1 MDKDTKVK
9 VISTVLGGITVSLP
23 NLSWIREWPRKGA
36 AVMVPFGILEEG
48 MYDTGFGNM
57 LRDGD
62 LYIEDMAVKRE
73 LGLEPDEAKEPEN
86 IIILTDNKM
95 LYLMKTAS
103 LKELRSTLSKVS
115 IEQANNLAQ
124 YAIENEYNNL
134 DKAEII
140 KERTGID
147 IIKSI
152 LLERANKEK

>member
-62 LYIEDMAVKRE
+62 LYIEEIGRASCRE
-73 LGLEPDEAKEPEN
+73 
-86 IIILTDNKM
+86 
-95 LYLMKTAS
+95 
-103 LKELRSTLSKVS
+103 RV
-115 IEQANNLAQ
+115 
-124 YAIENEYNNL
+124 
-134 DKAEII
+134 
-140 KERTGID
+140 
-147 IIKSI
+147 
-152 LLERANKEK
+152 

>member
-1 MDKDTKVK
+1 
-9 VISTVLGGITVSLP
+9 
-23 NLSWIREWPRKGA
+23 
-36 AVMVPFGILEEG
+36 
-48 MYDTGFGNM
+48 
-57 LRDGD
+57 
-62 LYIEDMAVKRE
+62 MAVKRE

-103 LKELRSTLSKVS
+103 LEDLRSTLSKVS

>member
-1 MDKDTKVK
+1 MLFR
-9 VISTVLGGITVSLP
+9 SVSLP

-103 LKELRSTLSKVS
+103 LEELRSTLSKVS

>member
-86 IIILTDNKM
+86 IIILTDNKI
-95 LYLMKTAS
+95 KDVN
-103 LKELRSTLSKVS
+103 LKFK
-115 IEQANNLAQ
+115 
-124 YAIENEYNNL
+124 
-134 DKAEII
+134 
-140 KERTGID
+140 
-147 IIKSI
+147 
-152 LLERANKEK
+152 NKEERSKLNNVVDNCFVKLW

>member
-9 VISTVLGGITVSLP
+9 VIGTVLGGITVSLP

-103 LKELRSTLSKVS
+103 LEDLRSTLSKVS

>member
-1 MDKDTKVK
+1 
-9 VISTVLGGITVSLP
+9 
-23 NLSWIREWPRKGA
+23 
-36 AVMVPFGILEEG
+36 MVPFGILEEG

-103 LKELRSTLSKVS
+103 LEELRSTLSKVS

>member
-9 VISTVLGGITVSLP
+9 VISTVLRGITVSLP

-103 LKELRSTLSKVS
+103 LEDLRSTLSKVS

>member
-1 MDKDTKVK
+1 
-9 VISTVLGGITVSLP
+9 
-23 NLSWIREWPRKGA
+23 
-36 AVMVPFGILEEG
+36 MVPFGILEEG

-103 LKELRSTLSKVS
+103 LEDLRSTLSKVS

>member
-1 MDKDTKVK
+1 MDKDTKVR
-9 VISTVLGGITVSLP
+9 VISTVLGGITVALP

-103 LKELRSTLSKVS
+103 LEDLRSTLSKVS